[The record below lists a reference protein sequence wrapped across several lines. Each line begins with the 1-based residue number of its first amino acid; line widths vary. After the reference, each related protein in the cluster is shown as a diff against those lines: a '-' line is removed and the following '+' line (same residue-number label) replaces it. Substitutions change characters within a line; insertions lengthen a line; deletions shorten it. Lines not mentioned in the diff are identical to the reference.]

1 MEGIA
6 KVYTFALAFRKYA
19 GWQTRKE
26 FFEEIYINREVVQEA
41 SRTHYI
47 IYGVCGLGRK
57 TNRSILPASERRAK
71 LAWAMPNQAGN
82 VSDETILKSE
92 VQTSDSMKKDERP
105 GQSKLAFRGFGL
117 GR

>member
-1 MEGIA
+1 M
-6 KVYTFALAFRKYA
+6 VYAAWVEKRT
-19 GWQTRKE
+19 
-26 FFEEIYINREVVQEA
+26 VQF
-41 SRTHYI
+41 S
-47 IYGVCGLGRK
+47 
-57 TNRSILPASERRAK
+57 PASERRAK

-117 GR
+117 GGET

>member
-1 MEGIA
+1 M
-6 KVYTFALAFRKYA
+6 VYAAWVEKRTVQFSPRVSA
-19 GWQTRKE
+19 G
-26 FFEEIYINREVVQEA
+26 
-41 SRTHYI
+41 
-47 IYGVCGLGRK
+47 
-57 TNRSILPASERRAK
+57 AK

-117 GR
+117 GW